1 MQFTSTRNSNLKV
14 SFSQAVRDCIPDDG
28 GVFVPSS
35 IEDMRR
41 WIYYI
46 DETTSFASIAGSLTS
61 ALMHE
66 EFSPIICETIATA
79 AFPVEPVVKQLGGS
93 LFMTE
98 MYHGFTGC
106 HRDYGVSYLVS
117 YLETTLQL
125 KGGKAV
131 FLDFTHGGLGALL
144 SKILK
149 GKKNIKAVLV
159 YQKGTVRGLD
169 EESLVWNGGNIYP
182 VEMEE
187 SEAEIKAAISE
198 VFADREF
205 VQTNGLTVA
214 NTTNVCRLLGQIFFF
229 PYSFAQVKKKFNGEF
244 YYAMGAGNYGS
255 LMAGL
260 YSWRFA
266 LPVNGFY
273 VPSTTAL
280 ARSANGSPVVLD
292 SLVDLKVRGETNPAV
307 PANLERLESFFGKN
321 EMMMR
326 NFIYP
331 CDVSEEQRDAAAK
344 ELYMKY
350 GIFADKETAS
360 AYAVVKDNCSE
371 VFDEDGAFI
380 LTAYN
385 HPSLSSDYC
394 RHVIGEAPEMPD
406 EIKASFVP
414 VQLGRPVIASVEE
427 LKKIAGSLFN
437 AANPS

>member
-144 SKILK
+144 SKILN

-159 YQKGTVRGLD
+159 YQEGTVRGLD

-182 VEMEE
+182 VEMEG

-360 AYAVVKDNCSE
+360 AYAVVKENCSE

>member
-182 VEMEE
+182 VEMEG
-187 SEAEIKAAISE
+187 SEAEIKAAIYE

-307 PANLERLESFFGKN
+307 PANLERLESLFGKN

-360 AYAVVKDNCSE
+360 AYAVVKENCSD

-414 VQLGRPVIASVEE
+414 VQLRRPVIASVEE

>member
-79 AFPVEPVVKQLGGS
+79 AFPVEPVVKQLDGS

-182 VEMEE
+182 VEMEG

-360 AYAVVKDNCSE
+360 AYAVVKENCSE

-414 VQLGRPVIASVEE
+414 VELKRPVVSNASEIR
-427 LKKIAGSLFN
+427 KIIEGLWK
-437 AANPS
+437 